1 MKTALFLLYNTY
13 KIQSHRAKT
22 QKLKKQNK
30 KKTNKNNKP
39 ESQSSWK
46 NRLRI
51 DDKVT

>member
-13 KIQSHRAKT
+13 NIQSHRAKT
-22 QKLKKQNK
+22 QKIKKKKQK
-30 KKTNKNNKP
+30 KKLNQNHKVV
-39 ESQSSWK
+39 WK

>member
-13 KIQSHRAKT
+13 NIQSHRAKT
-22 QKLKKQNK
+22 QKFKKKTKKKLTKKKKQNHK
-30 KKTNKNNKP
+30 VV
-39 ESQSSWK
+39 WK